1 MRYQRVKSQ
10 RTGTEEYADDSDDE
24 DTRDASTLAL
34 KQLVNERSTEH
45 QDGTYTKTGI
55 DSSATTKS
63 NDDID
68 TCTSEENDEGIGEEA
83 VLLSTKR

>member
-1 MRYQRVKSQ
+1 MILVSTDEHEFEGILESMRYQRVKSQ

-34 KQLVNERSTEH
+34 KQL
-45 QDGTYTKTGI
+45 
-55 DSSATTKS
+55 
-63 NDDID
+63 
-68 TCTSEENDEGIGEEA
+68 EENDEGIGEEA